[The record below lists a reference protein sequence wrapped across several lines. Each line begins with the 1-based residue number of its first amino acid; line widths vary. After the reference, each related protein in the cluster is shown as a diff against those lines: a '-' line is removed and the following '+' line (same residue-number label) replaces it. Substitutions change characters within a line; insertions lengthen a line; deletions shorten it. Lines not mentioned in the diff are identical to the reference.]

1 MGRKQIRGPRSPG
14 RLHFIPWRL
23 IAVFPEKLN
32 LHHVTILAPGILK
45 CVPDFLKNFCTL
57 VLVGPFF
64 TEDQVQS
71 LVASTGQVPALG
83 SFLFPVS

>member
-14 RLHFIPWRL
+14 RLNFIPWRL

-64 TEDQVQS
+64 Y
-71 LVASTGQVPALG
+71 GRPG
-83 SFLFPVS
+83 SEFGG